1 MTARTED
8 FDQTADFR
16 RLLEQEQTRRQSST
30 QSKPNGVARLLP
42 PSMDLE
48 TLMSDDTIS
57 IPELAIEG
65 FLPKTGLVLLGGR
78 PKDGKTWL
86 ACQVALSFIT
96 GEALGGWLQV
106 RKPGRCHL
114 WALEDQFAL
123 TKDKIGKLL
132 GGRRP
137 DSMRDLR
144 VYSELPQPILNGGD
158 QIIRAALREH
168 PAELVILDSLFKL
181 TGATRGNNDVSQRDY
196 DVIDR
201 TRKIATEHRCAI
213 IVVMHS
219 KKGAMGGNPIENLLG
234 TSGNTAAADVACEL
248 KRTGH
253 NGKLT
258 VVGRMVQR
266 EDFELI
272 WHEGDRWGWSIEN
285 EGDGT
290 ATGETADEVLAFLEA
305 QGATKPATIA
315 AGVHK
320 SFGAVWM
327 SLKRLQERGRVV
339 RGKDKKWEL
348 VKLNAVEHD

>member
-1 MTARTED
+1 MTAPIPDIE
-8 FDQTADFR
+8 
-16 RLLEQEQTRRQSST
+16 RLFAQRRQSLPKSD
-30 QSKPNGVARLLP
+30 GVALIP
-42 PSMDLE
+42 KSIDLE
-48 TLMSDDTIS
+48 SLMADDTIS

-65 FLPKTGLVLLGGR
+65 FLPKTGLILLGGR

-86 ACQVALSFIT
+86 SCQTALSFIT
-96 GEALGGWLQV
+96 GESLGGRLRV
-106 RKPGRCHL
+106 KEPGRCHL
-114 WALEDQFAL
+114 WALEDQYAL

-137 DSMRDLR
+137 DSLRDLR
-144 VYSELPQPILNGGD
+144 IFAELQQPILQGGD
-158 QIIRAALREH
+158 RIIREALRQH

-181 TGATRGNNDVSQRDY
+181 TGAAKGNCDVSQRDY

-201 TRKIATEHRCAI
+201 TRKIALEHGCAI
-213 IVVMHS
+213 IIVMHS
-219 KKGAMGGNPIENLLG
+219 KKGSRGGDPIENLLG

-266 EDFELI
+266 AEYELV
-272 WHEGDRWGWSIEN
+272 WHEDDRWGWTIEG
-285 EGDGT
+285 EGDDA
-290 ATGETADEVLAFLEA
+290 ATGETAEEVLAFLEA
-305 QGATKPATIA
+305 QGPSKPATIA

-327 SLKRLQERGRVV
+327 SLNRLQSRGRVV
-339 RGKDKKWEL
+339 RIKDKNWDL
-348 VKLNAVEHD
+348 VRLNKAERD